1 MIYKGGIFNKVVHA
15 EYKEKFRLE
24 DQISFVFF
32 CSKDDVRLVGS
43 VDTQKKGRYN
53 VKIRCHNKV
62 QSLTVEVSDTKSP
75 ALKVSN
81 YKTDKFE
88 KVTVSNFEP
97 RVKDADPADKIKI
110 SMDEDDSANK
120 SGTFKIKITAKDSS
134 GNKTYKVAKLKRI
147 DDKTPPVLSMGNHL
161 FSSVGQELTD
171 EILLNG
177 VTASDNLD
185 KNPKITIDKSTVKMN
200 APGTYKIKYKCQ
212 DRSGNY
218 SEMARDVI
226 VSASIGADR
235 KRDSSHQVCWR
246 IEQYR

>member
-1 MIYKGGIFNKVVHA
+1 M
-15 EYKEKFRLE
+15 
-24 DQISFVFF
+24 
-32 CSKDDVRLVGS
+32 
-43 VDTQKKGRYN
+43 
-53 VKIRCHNKV
+53 
-62 QSLTVEVSDTKSP
+62 SDTKSP

-120 SGTFKIKITAKDSS
+120 SGTFKIKIIAKDS
-134 GNKTYKVAKLKRI
+134 
-147 DDKTPPVLSMGNHL
+147 
-161 FSSVGQELTD
+161 
-171 EILLNG
+171 
-177 VTASDNLD
+177 
-185 KNPKITIDKSTVKMN
+185 
-200 APGTYKIKYKCQ
+200 
-212 DRSGNY
+212 SGNY

>member
-15 EYKEKFRLE
+15 EYKEKFKLE
-24 DQISFVFF
+24 NQISFVFLG
-32 CSKDDVRLVGS
+32 SKDDVRLVGS

-97 RVKDADPADKIKI
+97 KVKDADP
-110 SMDEDDSANK
+110 ANK
-120 SGTFKIKITAKDSS
+120 SGTFKIKITAKDS
-134 GNKTYKVAKLKRI
+134 
-147 DDKTPPVLSMGNHL
+147 
-161 FSSVGQELTD
+161 
-171 EILLNG
+171 
-177 VTASDNLD
+177 
-185 KNPKITIDKSTVKMN
+185 
-200 APGTYKIKYKCQ
+200 
-212 DRSGNY
+212 SGNY